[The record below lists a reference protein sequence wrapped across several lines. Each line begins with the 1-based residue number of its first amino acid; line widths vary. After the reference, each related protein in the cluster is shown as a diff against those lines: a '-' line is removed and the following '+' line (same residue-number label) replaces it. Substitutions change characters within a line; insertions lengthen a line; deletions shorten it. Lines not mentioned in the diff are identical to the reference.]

1 MTNQRKFS
9 KLLFTN
15 IIKKRKFANENSE
28 KESLPDHLFRKINLI
43 STAPPNSYETKRD
56 IKGKEP
62 QTFRMFYMEILGMM
76 CSSSNEMKKKK
87 FNERGNGVTFKFKM
101 S

>member
-1 MTNQRKFS
+1 MKI
-9 KLLFTN
+9 L
-15 IIKKRKFANENSE
+15 KKKVYQTICFE
-28 KESLPDHLFRKINLI
+28 KLI
-43 STAPPNSYETKRD
+43 SLALLPPNSYETKRD

-62 QTFRMFYMEILGMM
+62 QTLRMFYMEILEMM
-76 CSSSNEMKKKK
+76 CSSSNEMKKK